1 MFVSGEITIDQ
12 RNLLFQLT
20 DTVYRREAEKL
31 SAANT
36 MNNGRPYTADVASSK
51 MIRSTFNP
59 YQTSYKHE
67 FYRKDEPEEMSVR

>member
-1 MFVSGEITIDQ
+1 MA
-12 RNLLFQLT
+12 

-31 SAANT
+31 SSAAN
-36 MNNGRPYTADVASSK
+36 MSNSARPYTADVATTK

-67 FYRKDEPEEMSVR
+67 FYRKDEPEDMSVRSVTGKLSL